1 MKKVVGLFVA
11 LGFLFQSCVT
21 TEEMSVKKEGS
32 IEYTLD
38 MDFSELLKAMP
49 MENTSSKEMKKA
61 LDLLNGE
68 ELTIEQILDSSLLDS
83 KNAEQKKDSIL
94 KANPDL
100 LKKTENLRLRVMMND
115 SVGNIAL
122 KVLAKNATD
131 LNVSLENLETLSA
144 LGESNAK
151 KMEAPEFIRKSKFEW
166 KKKAFKRTI
175 DVKPEELQ
183 KGLGDLG
190 QMAAMFTYRIKVH
203 VEQPIKSVSYQD
215 AVMAKD
221 GKSFVKTFKMSDSVA
236 NPKLLEFTVELK

>member
-68 ELTIEQILDSSLLDS
+68 ELTVEQILDLSLLDS

-122 KVLAKNATD
+122 KILAKNATD

-221 GKSFVKTFKMSDSVA
+221 GKSFVKTFKMSDLVA